1 MTPSIEQTLR
11 DLVAQE
17 VRAEVR
23 RVVSDAMRPDE
34 YLSPATAAKL
44 AEVTP
49 ETIRRWVKSGKL
61 TRFGVSGAKKRTRV
75 LRVSRLELERL
86 LRTDGASND
95 EQLTPEQLAERRFG

>member
-1 MTPSIEQTLR
+1 MKQSIEQTLR
-11 DLVAQE
+11 ELVAQE

-23 RVVSDAMRPDE
+23 RVIAETTRPDE
-34 YLSPATAAKL
+34 YLSPATAAKV

-49 ETIRRWVKSGKL
+49 ETIRRWVKAGKL

-86 LRTDGASND
+86 LRSDGASND
-95 EQLTPEQLAERRFG
+95 ELSPEQLAEQRFG